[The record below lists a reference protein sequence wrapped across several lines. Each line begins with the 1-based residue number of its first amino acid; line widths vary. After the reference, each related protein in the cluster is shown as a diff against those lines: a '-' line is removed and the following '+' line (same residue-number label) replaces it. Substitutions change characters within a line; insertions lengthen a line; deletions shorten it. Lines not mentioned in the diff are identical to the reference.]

1 MKRTAK
7 QFLALVLV
15 FVAVLSFSIPA
26 LANSEEQEPQRA
38 SAYITSVYAHTSINN
53 GTVKVY
59 FAITGT
65 NTMDSLG
72 ATDILVL
79 DSHNHCVAMLDSTN
93 TSGLMG
99 YNQGYY
105 SNTISCLSAVSGE
118 RYYAIVAYKAEKD
131 GGYDTTAYQTNWAP

>member
-1 MKRTAK
+1 MKITAK
-7 QFLALVLV
+7 RFLSLFLVI
-15 FVAVLSFSIPA
+15 VAVLSFSIPA
-26 LANSEEQEPQRA
+26 FANSENQEPQRA
-38 SAYITSVYAHTSINN
+38 SDYISYVYAHTSVSN
-53 GTVKVY
+53 GTVQVY
-59 FAITGT
+59 FAIMGTG
-65 NTMDSLG
+65 TMDSLG

-99 YNQGYY
+99 YSQGYY